1 MLGVVVGADH
11 HVVGVGGAA
20 VAARGHLEARIAPL
34 AHHGQFQPDG
44 RDGQVADVA
53 PAVDVGDSHLLLRVQ
68 LRLDHRLFVL
78 RLVLNGLGQGLF
90 QFAQGVL

>member
-11 HVVGVGGAA
+11 HVVSVGGAA
-20 VAARGHLEARIAPL
+20 VTARGHLEARIAPL

-53 PAVDVGDSHLLLRVQ
+53 PAVDVGDGHLLLRVQ